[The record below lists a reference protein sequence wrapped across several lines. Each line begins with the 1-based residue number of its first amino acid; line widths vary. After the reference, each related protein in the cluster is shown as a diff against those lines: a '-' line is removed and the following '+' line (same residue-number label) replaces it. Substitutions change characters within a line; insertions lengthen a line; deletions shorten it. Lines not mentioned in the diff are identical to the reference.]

1 MITIALENANHTPN
15 EWDNWLNTSPG
26 QYVLNW
32 EETQFGNAVED
43 AFGFDAL
50 QIGLPQLTCLAANR
64 INHRW
69 QMLLPSQT
77 FINHH
82 AIPQIHVICQASIY
96 DLPFENESLDLIA
109 LPHVLEFMENPHE
122 ALREVHRILR
132 PEGRIVI
139 SGFNPISLWGL
150 RQYSGKLFNQPFL
163 PTDGQFIGHR
173 RIKDWLNLLNYSID
187 RGKFGCYGIPIKKS
201 IMGGQQVIINACQCL
216 IFKSSISVFLKII
229 PCVMKAVKVAKTPI
243 KSEIKTTISG
253 KKFLSPANDV
263 SVVCFPVIMVLA
275 RAGVAVFV

>member
-77 FINHH
+77 FVNHH

-201 IMGGQQVIINACQCL
+201 MRLQGTTLLDKIGDRWWPFLG
-216 IFKSSISVFLKII
+216 SVFMLSAIKRKPAKRLVGLIKNNRQILPSALK
-229 PCVMKAVKVAKTPI
+229 
-243 KSEIKTTISG
+243 
-253 KKFLSPANDV
+253 PATHSQSHPSQKNTHDN
-263 SVVCFPVIMVLA
+263 S
-275 RAGVAVFV
+275 